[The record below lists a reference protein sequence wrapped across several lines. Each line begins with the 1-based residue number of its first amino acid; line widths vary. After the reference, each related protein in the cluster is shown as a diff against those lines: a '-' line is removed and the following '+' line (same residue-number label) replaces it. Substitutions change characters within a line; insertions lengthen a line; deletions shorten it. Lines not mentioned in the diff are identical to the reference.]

1 MDQDEQNRIDHNR
14 HLYRE
19 HIENCAVFAK
29 EMLRGAFI
37 INGAAVTA
45 ILASHEIERL
55 KYAAFAFAAGALC
68 SIVSGFYAY
77 IYQFKIALSFRWYI
91 TVNDRDTKLL
101 LYDEGHRKKALIA
114 GISSLALFVIGLI
127 VSACFLR

>member
-1 MDQDEQNRIDHNR
+1 MDQNEQNRIDHNR

-55 KYAAFAFAAGALC
+55 KCAAFIFAAGALC

-77 IYQFKIALSFRWYI
+77 IYQFKIALTFRWYI
-91 TVNDRDTKLL
+91 TGDDKDKKFWI
-101 LYDEGHRKKALIA
+101 YDEGHRKKALII
-114 GISSLALFVIGLI
+114 GVISLALFVIGLI
-127 VSACFLR
+127 VSACSLR